1 MPFAGVAMNRTW
13 AAANPK
19 LAQRFLA
26 ALVKSVGWFYDEKN
40 RTDAVGLL
48 VEVSKL
54 KREDVDRAY
63 DFLHHK
69 TLFEP
74 TGKLSRAKLAK
85 VVDALREL
93 GDIPADFAVDRLF
106 LPGITPFA
114 D

>member
-1 MPFAGVAMNRTW
+1 M
-13 AAANPK
+13 
-19 LAQRFLA
+19 
-26 ALVKSVGWFYDEKN
+26 
-40 RTDAVGLL
+40 
-48 VEVSKL
+48 SKL
-54 KREDVDRAY
+54 KPEDVDKAY

-93 GDIPADFAVDRLF
+93 GDIPADFAVERLF
-106 LPGITPFA
+106 LPGVTQLV